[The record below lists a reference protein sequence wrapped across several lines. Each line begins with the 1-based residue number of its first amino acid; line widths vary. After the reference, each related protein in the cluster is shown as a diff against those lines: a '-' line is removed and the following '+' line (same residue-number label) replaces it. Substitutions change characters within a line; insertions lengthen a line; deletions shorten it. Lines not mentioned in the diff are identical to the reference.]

1 MHSFVFSFLL
11 HIQCRKRVVNL
22 DDSRTCSIHFYNFVF
37 LFVSLAFT
45 RIEGKKAIAETRRRE
60 KIRKEIEHET

>member
-45 RIEGKKAIAETRRRE
+45 RIEGKKATETRRRE